1 MQQEY
6 LDFLHDTLKYLG
18 FGVDTPLNLE
28 LESKIKQ
35 DLPAFELQTDTCFD
49 GESLMS
55 ARLFFKQGI
64 DAYKDRYFFNR
75 YEARLHYLATPDRD
89 RKHTF
94 YIEHNRRGVTFKQ
107 AYNLLQGRY
116 VQKRVIDQNNEPH
129 FWWVHLEP
137 GMGQDGGAYLRSIKR
152 YFDLE
157 KALDLYP
164 IQEVK
169 YPDGRERIC
178 SALRRGNLHPVT
190 FMHENKKTEMK
201 LLYAN
206 PDKGVICNVAMATG
220 ATEPAADALSVN
232 QSTELEAGGDEPI
245 SESLL
250 QREGQRDAQREG
262 DREKELSRVRKK
274 AQL

>member
-1 MQQEY
+1 MKQEY

-28 LESKIKQ
+28 LESKIKEE
-35 DLPAFELQTDTCFD
+35 LPAFELKTETCFD

-55 ARLFFKQGI
+55 ARLFFKQGSE
-64 DAYKDRYFFNR
+64 AYKDRYFFNR
-75 YEARLHYLATPDRD
+75 YEAHLHYISTPDRD
-89 RKHTF
+89 RKHIF

-137 GMGQDGGAYLRSIKR
+137 EMGENGGAYLRSIKR

-164 IQEVK
+164 IQELK

-178 SALRRGNLHPVT
+178 TALRRGNLHPVT
-190 FMHENKKTEMK
+190 FIHENRKTETK

-206 PDKGVICNVAMATG
+206 PDKGLICNVAVAMG
-220 ATEPAADALSVN
+220 ATEPEADVPSVN
-232 QSTELEAGGDEPI
+232 ETPELEHAGDESI

-250 QREGQRDAQREG
+250 QKEGQREMEG
-262 DREKELSRVRKK
+262 EKEPSRARKK